1 MDASFLQILLYVLGS
16 ILLIALIVLVIKL
29 VYSINRVNNILDNV
43 EMKMKTFDKA
53 FSAIDKVVD
62 SFSLVSDRLVDG
74 VAGMISKV
82 LKHKKTSKNIKLKKE
97 EE

>member
-1 MDASFLQILLYVLGS
+1 MDTGFLQILLYILGS

-29 VYSINRVNNILDNV
+29 VYSINRVNSILDNV
-43 EMKMKTFDKA
+43 ELKMKTFDKA
-53 FSAIDKVVD
+53 FVAIDKVVD

-74 VAGMISKV
+74 VASVISK
-82 LKHKKTSKNIKLKKE
+82 LFTHKKTSKSIKSKKE